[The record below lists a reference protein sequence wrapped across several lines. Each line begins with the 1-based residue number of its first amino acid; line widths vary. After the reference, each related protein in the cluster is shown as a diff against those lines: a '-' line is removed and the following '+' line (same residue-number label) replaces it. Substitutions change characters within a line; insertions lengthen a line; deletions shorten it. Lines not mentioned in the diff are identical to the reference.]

1 MSFDDLASALIK
13 RLRQTLAERVQ
24 LEDES
29 ISDYACSL
37 RKLFVRV
44 NLPRT
49 EWLSKFV
56 FGLKNKEIRDHLI
69 LQDVDYLERAAE
81 IAMLKEAL
89 LGERV
94 S

>member
-29 ISDYACSL
+29 ISDYVCSL
-37 RKLFVRV
+37 RKLFARV

-49 EWLSKFV
+49 KWFSKFV

-69 LQDVDYLERAAE
+69 LQDVDYLERAAK

-89 LGERV
+89 LGKRI

>member
-37 RKLFVRV
+37 RKLFARV
-44 NLPRT
+44 NLPRRVVFQVCL
-49 EWLSKFV
+49 WL
-56 FGLKNKEIRDHLI
+56 
-69 LQDVDYLERAAE
+69 AE
-81 IAMLKEAL
+81 Q
-89 LGERV
+89 GN